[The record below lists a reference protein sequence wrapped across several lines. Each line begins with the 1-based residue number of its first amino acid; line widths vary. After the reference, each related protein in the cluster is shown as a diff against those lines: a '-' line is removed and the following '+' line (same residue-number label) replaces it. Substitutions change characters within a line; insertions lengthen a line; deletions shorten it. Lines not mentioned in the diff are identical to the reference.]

1 MCPSELCELETIMA
15 FLEGTHKED
24 EACNNSFR
32 RGSLLQSG
40 HLEGCLTNDI
50 KHEADKSVVGC
61 ERQQDLI
68 HKNNMLK
75 VVYYTLSVEKVHSG
89 SQKIPIE
96 RSGEPQVLR
105 FAGHI
110 GDSDDFFER
119 HDLNPSDDEND
130 V

>member
-15 FLEGTHKED
+15 FLEGSHEEN

-32 RGSLLQSG
+32 WGSLLQSD
-40 HLEGCLTNDI
+40 HLEEYLTDDI

-75 VVYYTLSVEKVHSG
+75 VVYYTLSIEKVHSG

-96 RSGEPQVLR
+96 RSGE
-105 FAGHI
+105 
-110 GDSDDFFER
+110 S
-119 HDLNPSDDEND
+119 
-130 V
+130 